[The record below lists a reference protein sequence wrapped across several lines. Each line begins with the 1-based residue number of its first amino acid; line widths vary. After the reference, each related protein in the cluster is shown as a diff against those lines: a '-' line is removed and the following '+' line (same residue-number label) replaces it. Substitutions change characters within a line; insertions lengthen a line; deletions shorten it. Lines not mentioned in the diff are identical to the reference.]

1 MALRK
6 GEDPIDVSRRAL
18 VRLREMAL
26 GHYDETVEGSFTQV
40 YWNGYIRALEH
51 IIEMEDE

>member
-1 MALRK
+1 MATSK
-6 GEDPIDVSRRAL
+6 GEELIDVSRRAL
-18 VRLREMAL
+18 VRLRNMAL
-26 GHYDETVEGSFTQV
+26 RHYDETVEGSFTQG

>member
-1 MALRK
+1 MAIRK

-18 VRLREMAL
+18 VRLRAMAL
-26 GHYDETVEGSFTQV
+26 QHYDETVEGSFTQG

>member
-1 MALRK
+1 MVLRQ

-18 VRLREMAL
+18 IRLRDMAL
-26 GHYDETVEGSFTQV
+26 GHYGETVEGSFTQG

>member
-1 MALRK
+1 MALR
-6 GEDPIDVSRRAL
+6 
-18 VRLREMAL
+18 
-26 GHYDETVEGSFTQV
+26 HYDETVDGSFTQG

>member
-1 MALRK
+1 MGTRT
-6 GEDPIDVSRRAL
+6 GEEPIDVSRRAL
-18 VRLREMAL
+18 VRLRNMAL
-26 GHYDETVEGSFTQV
+26 RHYNETVEGSFTQG

>member
-1 MALRK
+1 MATRK
-6 GEDPIDVSRRAL
+6 GEEPVDVSRRAL
-18 VRLREMAL
+18 VRLRDMAL
-26 GHYDETVEGSFTQV
+26 GHYGETVEGSFTQG

>member
-1 MALRK
+1 M
-6 GEDPIDVSRRAL
+6 D
-18 VRLREMAL
+18 MAL
-26 GHYDETVEGSFTQV
+26 GHYGETVEGSFTQG

>member
-1 MALRK
+1 MAIRE
-6 GEDPIDVSRRAL
+6 GEEPVDVSRRAL
-18 VRLREMAL
+18 IRLRDMAVR
-26 GHYDETVEGSFTQV
+26 HYDETVNGSFTQG

>member
-1 MALRK
+1 
-6 GEDPIDVSRRAL
+6 
-18 VRLREMAL
+18 MAL
-26 GHYDETVEGSFTQV
+26 GHYDETVEGSFTQG

>member
-1 MALRK
+1 MATRQ
-6 GEDPIDVSRRAL
+6 GEEPIDVSQRAL
-18 VRLREMAL
+18 VRLRDMAL
-26 GHYDETVEGSFTQV
+26 GHYGETVEGSFTQG